1 MTPSTSKNFS
11 LLKAAAAAAA
21 GLLLCSAVAG
31 AGQQRD
37 WPTLP
42 TPENLEAFAVGN
54 QTQLNGIPVRIQGYV
69 SDRSI
74 SELNHW
80 YRQKVGGQ
88 WVENKI
94 GSKTVLGQ
102 RRGDYFVTI
111 EFESMLGTLS
121 GSTTKVVTAIM
132 DLRRPAA
139 QPTPGLDAFGNW
151 ASRLPV
157 TSQVMSHMTDSSST
171 NESVHLVAVNGQSQA
186 FNAQHFRREFLQM
199 GYRVEADSASKA
211 PQDALRGAGGTGMEE
226 RLLFSAPNTD
236 AVVVLGRDDKGR
248 STVVLII
255 NRSKR

>member
-1 MTPSTSKNFS
+1 MTPNTSTLAG
-11 LLKAAAAAAA
+11 LLKTATAV
-21 GLLLCSAVAG
+21 GLLLCAGVAS

-42 TPENLEAFAVGN
+42 TPDHLESFGVGN

-74 SELNHW
+74 SELNQW
-80 YRQKVGGQ
+80 YRQKAGGQ

-94 GSKTVLGQ
+94 GNKTVLGQ
-102 RRGDYFVTI
+102 RRGDHFVTI
-111 EFESMLGTLS
+111 ELEAMLGSLS

-132 DLRRPAA
+132 DLRRPAM
-139 QPTPGLDAFGNW
+139 QPTRGRDAFGDW

-157 TSQVMSHMTDSSST
+157 TSQVMSHMTDSSGT
-171 NESVHLVAVNGQSQA
+171 NESLHLVAVNGQSLA
-186 FNAQHFRREFLQM
+186 LNAQHFRREFLQM
-199 GYRVEADSASKA
+199 GYRVEADSDGKTA
-211 PQDALRGAGGTGMEE
+211 QDSLRDMNSSGAQE
-226 RLLFSAPNTD
+226 RLLFTAPNTD